1 MIRSIHFVRAWAYAS
16 VDIKDEW
23 QRHSLEDIYEWYT
36 QEIEHLCAG
45 GLYDVL
51 GHPFNLR
58 LYKFLPDFDVTP
70 YLVRAAEALKKAGM
84 GIDVNTGTFYRYP
97 IAEISP
103 YPDFMRIAAE
113 YGLPIITSSD
123 SHKPED
129 CGSYIDDA
137 IEYVKGFGYTEGMIF
152 DQRRRMMVPLG

>member
-1 MIRSIHFVRAWAYAS
+1 MKVIQVWIDKGSGFRQMLF
-16 VDIKDEW
+16 DGTE
-23 QRHSLEDIYEWYT
+23 EDKRKIVE
-36 QEIEHLCAG
+36 
-45 GLYDVL
+45 
-51 GHPFNLR
+51 
-58 LYKFLPDFDVTP
+58 
-70 YLVRAAEALKKAGM
+70 LVKEALKKAGM